1 MTLSRRH
8 VLTGGFG
15 ALAMPAIAQAPTG
28 MRWRCVTSWSR
39 NLTGPGVTIQR
50 LARRVNEMS
59 QGALVIDVF
68 AAGEIVP
75 ALAIFDAVSSGVVE
89 TGHTAALFWQGKMP
103 AASVFTTV
111 PFGLSPAA
119 HAGWLGS
126 GGQVLWDELYAQHG
140 VKPFLAGNT
149 GPSTAGW
156 FRKPVQTIDDLA
168 GLRIRVTGLGGEV
181 YRRAG
186 ATPIVISPGETYQSL
201 ERGLIDAAE
210 FLAPANDIQ
219 LGLHRVAPH
228 LGYPGFNKPNGAS
241 EFLVSDK
248 VWRDLPRHLQAIVEA
263 ACRAEHDLGLSEAAS
278 ANAAALRQV
287 IAEGALPFRMPVA
300 VLQRL
305 QQTAQEAVAS
315 IGDKDDVSRRIQVSY
330 TKALENGRGWDAMTR
345 LRD

>member
-8 VLTGGFG
+8 ILAAG
-15 ALAMPAIAQAPTG
+15 AGLLSMPAVVRAQTG
-28 MRWRCVTSWSR
+28 RRWRCATSWSK
-39 NLTGPGVTIQR
+39 NLAGPGVTIQR
-50 LARRVNEMS
+50 LARRINEMS

-75 ALAIFDAVSSGVVE
+75 ALAVFDAVSSETVE
-89 TGHTAALFWQGKMP
+89 AGHTAALFWQGKMP
-103 AASVFTTV
+103 AAAVFTTV

-126 GGQVLWDELYAQHG
+126 DGQALWDELYAPHG

-149 GPSTAGW
+149 GPSTSGW
-156 FRKPVQTIDDLA
+156 FRKPVRTIDDLA

-186 ATPIVISPGETYQSL
+186 ATPIAISPGETYQSL

-228 LGYPGFNKPNGAS
+228 LAYPGFNKPNGAS

-263 ACRAEHDLGLSEAAS
+263 ACRTEHDLGLSEAAS
-278 ANAAALRQV
+278 ANAVALRQV
-287 IAEGALPFRMPVA
+287 IAEGALPFRIPA
-300 VLQRL
+300 TVLQRL
-305 QQTAQEAVAS
+305 QSMAQDVLAG
-315 IGDKDDVSRRIQVSY
+315 IGEKDGHARRIQVSY
-330 TKALENGRGWDAMTR
+330 AKALEAGKAWEAMAR
-345 LRD
+345 